1 MFPSGGEAMM
11 VAMPPE
17 EPRARAQVRDAGLNL
32 VQSWTVAVA
41 VGAIGLTGVLGL
53 AAADTFRGHNTG
65 PAQQSSSPTDNGVQD
80 NGGITPQAPP
90 DSSFGGG
97 GQPPAVVSGGS

>member
-1 MFPSGGEAMM
+1 M
-11 VAMPPE
+11 VAMEPE
-17 EPRARAQVRDAGLNL
+17 EPRARAEVRDAGLNL
-32 VQSWTVAVA
+32 VQSWTVAVT

-65 PAQQSSSPTDNGVQD
+65 QAPPSSSTDTGVQD